1 MPVLSPPPVPT
12 HALPGTAF
20 TSLATPTRGTVS
32 NSLWKV
38 EIQPGT
44 VPTAH
49 QLTHEEIFVI
59 LAGSAQVRLG
69 EETTLA
75 KAGDVIVVP
84 ADTNFELSCHGSE
97 PLQALCCLP
106 VGGQAR
112 LKDGTKF
119 IPPWAL

>member
-1 MPVLSPPPVPT
+1 MPVLSAPSGPT
-12 HALPGTAF
+12 HALPGTTF
-20 TSLATPTRGTVS
+20 TSLATPTRGTVC

-49 QLTHEEIFVI
+49 QVTREEIFVI
-59 LAGSAQVRLG
+59 LAGSAQVRIAD
-69 EETTLA
+69 ETALA

-84 ADTNFELSCHGSE
+84 PHTSFEVSCHGSE

-106 VGGQAR
+106 VGGEAR
-112 LKDGTKF
+112 LKDGTTF